1 MTALGFN
8 WAVVGLRKLGKQT
21 LLLQNILQLSLEHGN
36 IPETFVIKNMNLKH
50 VIQN

>member
-21 LLLQNILQLSLEHGN
+21 LLLQNILQLSLEHGK
-36 IPETFVIKNMNLKH
+36 FQKLSLLKT
-50 VIQN
+50 